1 MQQAQNEIKAF
12 EFEQQQ
18 EQLNS
23 DDGFGLKAG
32 GIAVASAPRAT
43 GARQMLR
50 TPTDPTP
57 TPEKE
62 AGHAK
67 RAGARG
73 RVFCF
78 LSPGHMPHLANYK
91 LL

>member
-32 GIAVASAPRAT
+32 GIAVASGRLSAE
-43 GARQMLR
+43 GNGGE
-50 TPTDPTP
+50 TDVTY
-57 TPEKE
+57 
-62 AGHAK
+62 
-67 RAGARG
+67 
-73 RVFCF
+73 
-78 LSPGHMPHLANYK
+78 SD
-91 LL
+91 